1 MARFVTPVLDLRRLS
16 PPQPMQRILEALEQ
30 LPRGEH
36 LIAMTPLHPAPLLE
50 MLDADGFAYRTQC
63 LAMNHCWL
71 AICHHEFAATLADIP
86 TPDTR

>member
-1 MARFVTPVLDLRRLS
+1 MSRPVAVLLDLRRLP
-16 PPQPMQRILEALEQ
+16 PPQPMQRILEALDR

-50 MLDADGFAYRTQC
+50 MLDADGFAWRTQP

-71 AICHHEFAATLADIP
+71 AICHREFAATLDDLDAP
-86 TPDTR
+86 GAR